1 MGLARAYGRAITRA
15 RRIRR
20 TAAQVSRATLAGL
33 LIAVV
38 GLQAMPVSAFAA
50 PVPVLQVA
58 ASPTAPTAPGSQ
70 VIDYTGQTSTTL
82 AKRLKRTDMGVVV
95 RYVGAAK
102 WKSLTRKEA
111 DALRAQGIDIAAVY
125 ETKAKWMLAG
135 RKAGVSAAKTA
146 RAAIIKCGGPR
157 KPFVYFACDTA
168 THNYAAVN
176 ACLRGAAS
184 VLGADHVG
192 IYGSY
197 SVCDAA
203 LKSGYATKAWQ
214 TEAWSSGK
222 VLPQAVLYQ
231 AARRFNGSL
240 GIDYDSNFLRADD
253 IGQWGY
259 APAGDVAWTPQSAPA
274 TATLRGVAFRDG
286 STGLAV
292 GDAGTV
298 VRTADSGS
306 TWTTAS
312 VPTTGALNAVAFTG
326 AGAGIAVGGGGTI
339 VRTGDAGAT
348 WTTASVTAT
357 ATLRG
362 VACLGTAAGLAA
374 GDAGTILRTADAGST
389 WTTASA
395 PPVAGALSAVAYAS
409 ANAAWAVGEAG
420 AVLRSADGGSTWAA
434 ASTPATATLRS
445 VAFPSA
451 TDGWAVGAAGTV
463 MRTTDGGATWI
474 RVSTPATG
482 TLTSVAFPNVN
493 IGWATVDNGT
503 VIRTSD
509 GGFTWTIATTPA
521 VAGGLAAVAFSDAKS
536 GWAVGD
542 SGTILR
548 ATKSGVDFF
557 GHVAGVVTDAVTGA
571 PVSGAFVKIG
581 SRQPVPTATD
591 GSFVAARITP
601 GTYSLTVTSPRY
613 ITLAKGGV
621 VVSAAATATVRMRP
635 TARGITR
642 VTMPVVSQDSTA
654 SGAPASIAATL
665 TPGSAASS
673 TVSVVYLS
681 HYEQKTVFKKV
692 KGKRKKVKVWY
703 WRQRAAFKM
712 AAAPSGALLVRTTL
726 ATGTWRAYVV
736 CGGSGTFM
744 PSASAVT
751 NFRIW

>member
-1 MGLARAYGRAITRA
+1 MGSARAYQRAIASLRRS
-15 RRIRR
+15 RRI
-20 TAAQVSRATLAGL
+20 AARVGRATLAGL

-50 PVPVLQVA
+50 PVPVLQLA
-58 ASPTAPTAPGSQ
+58 TTAPAQTAPGSQ
-70 VIDYTGQTSTTL
+70 VVDYTGGTSTSV
-82 AKRLKRTDMGVVV
+82 AARLRRADMGVVV
-95 RYVGAAK
+95 RYVGAK
-102 WKSLTRKEA
+102 QWKSLTRKEA
-111 DALRAQGIDIAAVY
+111 DTLRAQGIDIAAVY
-125 ETKAKWMLAG
+125 ETKATWMLAG

-197 SVCDAA
+197 PVCASA

-214 TEAWSSGK
+214 TEAWSGGK

-231 AARRFNGSL
+231 TAHRFNGGL

-259 APAGDVAWTPQSAPA
+259 APVGEVAWTPQSAST
-274 TATLRGVAFRDG
+274 TATLRGVAFRDA

-292 GDAGTV
+292 GDAGV
-298 VRTADSGS
+298 ALRTADGGS

-312 VPTTGALNAVAFTG
+312 VPATGALDAVAFTG
-326 AGAGIAVGGGGTI
+326 SGAGIAVGDGGEI
-339 VRTGDAGAT
+339 ARTSDTGST
-348 WTTASVTAT
+348 WTTASAPAT
-357 ATLRG
+357 TTLRG
-362 VACLGTAAGLAA
+362 VACLGATDGLAV
-374 GDAGTILRTADAGST
+374 GDAGTILRTADCGSS
-389 WTTASA
+389 WTSA
-395 PPVAGALSAVAYAS
+395 LVPPATGALSSVAYAS
-409 ANAAWAVGEAG
+409 AGAACAVGEAG
-420 AVLRSADGGSTWAA
+420 AVLLTTDGGSTWAA
-434 ASTPATATLRS
+434 VSTPATATLRS

-451 TDGWAVGAAGTV
+451 TDGWAVGAAATV
-463 MRTTDGGATWI
+463 MRTGDGGATWT

-493 IGWATVDNGT
+493 TGWAVTEAGT
-503 VIRTSD
+503 VIHTTD
-509 GGFTWTIATTPA
+509 GGYTWTLATTPA
-521 VAGGLAAVAFSDAKS
+521 VGALASVAFSDAKS
-536 GWAVGD
+536 GWAVGE
-542 SGTILR
+542 SGAILR
-548 ATKSGVDFF
+548 ASKSGVDFF

-571 PVSGAFVKIG
+571 PVSGAFVQIG

-601 GTYSLTVTSPRY
+601 GTYSVTVTSPRY

-621 VVSAAATATVRMRP
+621 VVSAAATAMVRMRP
-635 TARGITR
+635 TPRAVTR
-642 VTMPVVSQDSTA
+642 LTMPVVSQDSTA

-665 TPGSAASS
+665 SPGSAASS
-673 TVSVVYLS
+673 TVCVAYLS
-681 HYEQKTVFKKV
+681 HYEQKTVVKKV
-692 KGKRKKVKVWY
+692 KGRRKKVKVWY
-703 WRQRAAFKM
+703 WRQRATFRM
-712 AAAPSGALLVRTTL
+712 TAASSGPLLIRTTL
-726 ATGTWRAYVV
+726 PTGRWRTYVV
-736 CGGSGTFM
+736 CGGSGIFL
-744 PSASAVT
+744 PSASAVQ